1 MLAGTPQEA
10 QGPSTNTVSVEVTG
24 GVGRDT
30 ISFTLVARKVNRL
43 PRMAGATHS
52 PLPTWIG
59 ITGGGHLGVLAP
71 ALPLTRTVSWMPTSL
86 VVPDGDAG
94 CVEPFGAAGV
104 GDGVASVVHVFEW
117 TMDEAQAGRN
127 AAFLRGPDWT
137 MNLSGTEVLPL
148 ETTEADPPVNRS
160 SSAG

>member
-1 MLAGTPQEA
+1 MPSNRNGRTVTHGMLAGTPQEA

-59 ITGGGHLGVLAP
+59 ITGDGPLGVLAP
-71 ALPLTRTVSWMPTSL
+71 ALPLTRTVLWMPTSL
-86 VVPDGDAG
+86 VVPDGVGPGQRRG
-94 CVEPFGAAGV
+94 CRMCRAFWC
-104 GDGVASVVHVFEW
+104 HW
-117 TMDEAQAGRN
+117 GRGWGGK
-127 AAFLRGPDWT
+127 RGPRLRVDH
-137 MNLSGTEVLPL
+137 G
-148 ETTEADPPVNRS
+148 
-160 SSAG
+160 